1 MGGFSYVSVTALFCY
16 AFLMMMFLAAEKN
29 RLIRRFLGLMASMI
43 CWTGGSML
51 MRFLFWPSYEF
62 WYHVSVAGLLML
74 PYLYLLFISEMAEQ
88 KIRPIDKVFLGL
100 LIATILINCMTGFFL
115 KPPELVQ
122 SGGRIQFIYH
132 VSIRVIWLFIICAV
146 IIIRTFWVLLHEY
159 GKNKKRMRQYNPV
172 IAGILLL
179 FAAHLLLM
187 LPVFKG
193 IPIDILAGVLNAFL
207 LFYAL
212 VRKHL
217 FQLKMLASPRVCNGA
232 GILMALALFCAVS
245 PYLMEFMKKNPSM
258 DALFYPLICASL
270 FALIM
275 VILTSVWQ
283 IVVRN
288 VFVKEEL
295 LQADALRD
303 FSVSV
308 SKSLRLGEI
317 LDKTVRVIR
326 DTTAARDIYIC
337 LADEK
342 TSVYRAVCSSQPLHD
357 LSFEITSDNPVIVWL
372 AEKKESLLLRE
383 FQYTTEYRAMWEA
396 EKTLLKKLNIKCCL
410 GFQSEEGLAGVLLLS
425 GKEGKERFDFRDIK
439 MLESIGSIVSIAL
452 QNAKLYEKAYH
463 EAITDELTGLLNRR
477 HFYEVLNEEY
487 EKNKSGSLVLVIIN
501 VDDFKLYNQLYGT
514 AQGDIALRNIAGIIK
529 ASAGAGGI
537 VARYSG
543 KEFAILL
550 PGFDVYGA
558 RNLTETIRKQI
569 MEMNRD
575 CEDYKLKVLTVSAG
589 ISAAPYGASSASELV
604 NNADMAVYHVKN
616 NGKNGIRIFDVQVQD
631 EPSSRP
637 GYANVKA
644 YHDYETTIY
653 ALTAAIDT
661 KDHYTFSHSRNV
673 AYYGMELAK
682 ELGLNSDM
690 VEIVRQAGLLH
701 DIGKI
706 GIPEEILNKP
716 GRLTAEEYEVVKG
729 HVEASIG
736 IIRHLPSLDYVIPA
750 VIGHH
755 ERYDGNG
762 YPRRIKGEDIPVT
775 ARILGIVD
783 SFDAM
788 ISKRSYKSSMPVE
801 RALEILEEEAG
812 RQFDPSL
819 ARIFVRCI
827 REGRIKPVLDEE
839 AEMIVNSTVSS

>member
-16 AFLMMMFLAAEKN
+16 GFLMMMFMAAEKN
-29 RLIRRFLGLMASMI
+29 KLIARFMGLMVAMI

-62 WYHVSVAGLLML
+62 WFHVSIVGLLML
-74 PYLYLLFISEMAEQ
+74 PYCYFLFICEMAE
-88 KIRPIDKVFLGL
+88 KREKSASLAYL
-100 LIATILINCMTGFFL
+100 ALIGVTAAVNCATGFFL
-115 KPPELVQ
+115 NPPEVIRT
-122 SGGRIQFIYH
+122 GGNIRFIYH
-132 VSIRVIWLFIICAV
+132 EKAPVVWLFVICG
-146 IIIRTFWVLLHEY
+146 IIIVHTFLIIFREY
-159 GKNKKRMRQYNPV
+159 GKNRKLKKQYNPV
-172 IAGILLL
+172 IAGIALL
-179 FAAHLLLM
+179 FIAHILLM

-193 IPIDILAGVLNAFL
+193 IPIDIIAGVLNAFL

-217 FQLKMLASPRVCNGA
+217 FQLKMLASSRVCYGA
-232 GILMALALFCAVS
+232 GLLLALALFYAFS
-245 PYLMEFMKKNPSM
+245 PYLMTFFEEYQGEQTVP
-258 DALFYPLICASL
+258 YPLVCAAL
-270 FALIM
+270 FALIVM
-275 VILTSVWQ
+275 ILTSCWQ
-283 IVVRN
+283 AVVRN
-288 VFVKEEL
+288 VFVKDEL
-295 LQADALRD
+295 LQADAIRD

-308 SKSLRLGEI
+308 SKSLRLDEI
-317 LDKTVRVIR
+317 LEKTVHVIQN
-326 DTTAARDIYIC
+326 TTAVRDIYIC
-337 LADEK
+337 LPDEK
-342 TSVYRAVCSSQPLHD
+342 TGDYRAVYSSQPLHD
-357 LSFEITSDNPVIVWL
+357 LSFEIRGDNPMIVWL
-372 AEKKESLLLRE
+372 KENRDSLLMWE
-383 FQYTTEYRAMWEA
+383 FQTTTEYRALWEE
-396 EKTLLKKLNIKCCL
+396 EKNLYKKLEVQCCI
-410 GFQSEEGLAGVLLLS
+410 GFRSEDSLAGLLLLS
-425 GKEGKERFDFRDIK
+425 GKGKKERINFREVN
-439 MLESIGSIVSIAL
+439 MLESISSIVSIAL

-463 EAITDELTGLLNRR
+463 EAVTDELTGLLNRR
-477 HFYEVLNEEY
+477 HFYEILEQEF
-487 EKNKSGSLVLVIIN
+487 EKNRNSSLVLVIIN
-501 VDDFKLYNQLYGT
+501 VDDFKLYNQLYGA
-514 AQGDIALRNIAGIIK
+514 AQGDIALRNISGIIQ
-529 ASAGAGGI
+529 ATVGNGGI

-550 PGFDVYGA
+550 PGYDVYAA
-558 RNLTETIRKQI
+558 RSLTESIRKQI
-569 MEMNRD
+569 MHMDRD
-575 CEDYKLKVLTVSAG
+575 CDDYRLKALTISAG
-589 ISAAPYGASSASELV
+589 ISAAPYGASSATELL

-616 NGKNGIRIFDVQVQD
+616 NGKNGIQIFDVRVQD
-631 EPSSRP
+631 EPDSHP

-682 ELGLNSDM
+682 EMGLNQDI

-716 GRLTAEEYEVVKG
+716 GKLSAEEYEVIKG

-762 YPRRIKGEDIPVT
+762 YPRRIKGEDIPIT
-775 ARILGIVD
+775 ARILCIVD

-801 RALEILEEEAG
+801 KALKILEEEAG
-812 RQFDPSL
+812 HQFDPYL
-819 ARIFVRCI
+819 APIFVSCI
-827 REGRIKPVLDEE
+827 REGRIKPVVDEE
-839 AEMIVNSTVSS
+839 TELMV